1 MSMASFAK
9 FGKFEWDRAGY
20 QALMN
25 SSAVQNIVSSKADAV
40 KSAADSMMTEDGY
53 RRGAHEVKP
62 FAGKI
67 ATGRVVRTKTDHA
80 RRAQAKRKTLTKA
93 MKKSKG

>member
-1 MSMASFAK
+1 MAKGSAASIGGFKWDRDGYRAVMASAQMQ
-9 FGKFEWDRAGY
+9 GMLTE
-20 QALMN
+20 
-25 SSAVQNIVSSKADAV
+25 KAYSI
-40 KSAADSMMTEDGY
+40 KEAADSMMTEDGY

-62 FAGKI
+62 FVGKI